1 MALLGWV
8 APDEDLKGR
17 PENTSQGIW
26 LMFGDKKNLIVDYKS
41 VKNVLELLMEYCKCI
56 KIGCVFTCHV
66 NSLFF
71 EHL

>member
-1 MALLGWV
+1 M
-8 APDEDLKGR
+8 
-17 PENTSQGIW
+17 
-26 LMFGDKKNLIVDYKS
+26 LIVDYKS